1 MGVAMSQ
8 FTQLWSRLFG
18 QEEMKLLILGLDNA
32 GKTTMLY
39 KITMGEAVDTAPTV
53 GSNTEVFE
61 YKNLK
66 FVLWDIGGQ
75 TSLRQ
80 SWSQY
85 FTAARAVVLVIDS
98 CDAGRLSLA
107 KEELHK
113 MCADE
118 SLKDALLLVFANK
131 QDVRGCLTPARIS
144 EGLKLTDLRDRQWHI
159 MACSALTGQGL
170 FEGLDWLASR
180 LERR

>member
-1 MGVAMSQ
+1 
-8 FTQLWSRLFG
+8 
-18 QEEMKLLILGLDNA
+18 
-32 GKTTMLY
+32 
-39 KITMGEAVDTAPTV
+39 MGEAVDTAPTV
-53 GSNTEVFE
+53 GSNTEASHSPSIPLSQARLTRHQVFE

-75 TSLRQ
+75 SSLRQ

-85 FTAARAVVLVIDS
+85 FTAARAVILVIDS

-118 SLKDALLLVFANK
+118 VSIAVVTEFSC
-131 QDVRGCLTPARIS
+131 QD
-144 EGLKLTDLRDRQWHI
+144 
-159 MACSALTGQGL
+159 
-170 FEGLDWLASR
+170 
-180 LERR
+180 

>member
-1 MGVAMSQ
+1 
-8 FTQLWSRLFG
+8 
-18 QEEMKLLILGLDNA
+18 
-32 GKTTMLY
+32 
-39 KITMGEAVDTAPTV
+39 MGEAVDTAPTV

-85 FTAARAVVLVIDS
+85 FTAARAVILVIDS

-144 EGLKLTDLRDRQWHI
+144 EELKLTDLRDHGMFRTYGTRVSKIQVPP
-159 MACSALTGQGL
+159 LYKL
-170 FEGLDWLASR
+170 KLD
-180 LERR
+180 

>member
-1 MGVAMSQ
+1 MSH
-8 FTQLWSRLFG
+8 FTQLWARLFG

-75 TSLRQ
+75 SSLRQ

-85 FTAARAVVLVIDS
+85 FTAARAVILVVDS

-131 QDVRGCLTPARIS
+131 QDVRGCLTAARIS
-144 EGLKLTDLRDRQWHI
+144 EELRLTDLRDREYI
-159 MACSALTGQGL
+159 EMACSALTGQGL

-180 LERR
+180 LEKR